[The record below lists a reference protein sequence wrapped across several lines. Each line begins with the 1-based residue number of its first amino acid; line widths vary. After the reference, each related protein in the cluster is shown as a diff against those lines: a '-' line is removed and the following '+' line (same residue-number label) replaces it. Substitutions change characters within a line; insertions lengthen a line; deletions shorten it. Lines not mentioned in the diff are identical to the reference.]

1 MTHRSDQD
9 RIEKTRNVPRFFVE
23 NAQVSWVLLVGVLV
37 WGWFGYHSMPQRKDP
52 DIPVR
57 VAVASCSWPGATAQ
71 QVEQFV
77 TRPIEDA
84 VAENKTIHPGTA
96 ADYGIR
102 SVSIP
107 GYAYVYVQLA
117 EDVSDVKRQFSDIN
131 LKLDAL
137 NSQLPSGAGPISFQ
151 SDFGDTAALMLTI
164 ASPKAD
170 SVETDIRARGI
181 QSAIQ
186 AARAAKNYE
195 EQGAPVTVVYSFPQ
209 SLSSNKT
216 ILDAAQ
222 LFEVQA
228 EQAGIIRAP
237 QVILGSGFIAVD
249 GVSTRDD
256 VAIHGFIQ
264 TFFQRQLQRS
274 ELHPDAWEP
283 IVIRDPQET
292 PARLAKVADDKYS
305 YADLDDFSDLIA
317 RTVQGAPETS
327 KVERRGLLPQVVY
340 LEYSQD
346 RLAAYGLQPDALGS
360 VLRARNIIA
369 PGGAFETGQQQIIL
383 SPSGKFENID
393 AIGNVA
399 VSTSSSG
406 APVYLRDLVEISR
419 GFQSPAQYLNY
430 YTWEDPKGQWQRSR
444 SVTLAIYMRDQR
456 QIATFGQS
464 VDRKLAQLKKIL
476 PPDLI
481 IAHTS
486 DQPLQ
491 VKENI
496 HLFLRALY
504 EAIILVVVVSLIGFW
519 EWRLAL
525 IMALAIPITLGM
537 TFGVSYMLGIDLQ
550 QVSVATLIIALGL
563 LVDVPVVAG
572 DGIKRGLAA
581 GLPRDIAAWLGPTKL
596 ATAIFFATLTNIIA
610 YLPFLM
616 LTGNTGEFLRS
627 LPIVMTA
634 ALLCAL
640 VVAMTFVP
648 LLGYYIQRPPKK
660 KELTVEEKRQ
670 RGFYGF
676 YNRLVG
682 RAIQH
687 RWLVLA
693 GSFVFLLF
701 GGLVASHLKQQF
713 FPEDVQYWFYLDI
726 WLPNDVTLT
735 ATNDAAMKAEQV
747 VRQVV
752 EGWTKAVPNEES
764 GKHLLTSIT
773 SFIGGGGPRFWFS
786 ISPEAPQTN
795 YAQVIVQVSD
805 KEATPKLIEPLQAT
819 LNKQVPG
826 AWITVRQLQTNPVET
841 PVEILIAGQADTD
854 PRTEIQ
860 DIQTLRTL
868 ASQVMNVFR
877 QSPGVA
883 VLRDDW
889 APDSPQVKIEIDPD
903 RANLVG
909 ITNADVANSSAAAI
923 SGAPVGTF
931 KEGDKSIPIVAR
943 LRPQDRAQLSQIK
956 SLYVYSS
963 RQDTRVPLLSVATV
977 KNILETGRIR
987 RREHFR
993 TISILCFPAPGVLA
1007 SEILGP
1013 IESKLKDLQNKLP
1026 PGYQLQIAGEKAKQD
1041 DGFLNLAVVL
1051 LISLVGIYLALLVQ
1065 FKNAVKPLLVF
1076 AAAPYGA
1083 IGALIALAI
1092 MGTPF
1097 GFMAFLG
1104 VASLIGVIVSHVIV
1118 LFDFIEEMHEKGEP
1132 LERALPDAGIE
1143 RIRPVMITV
1152 GATILALF
1160 PLALEG
1166 GPLWKPLCYAQI
1178 GGLAVATF
1186 ITLLLV
1192 PVFYSIFVLD
1202 LKWIKWE
1209 TSEDRQLATKAEPT
1223 T

>member
-1 MTHRSDQD
+1 MAHRSDQD
-9 RIEKTRNVPRFFVE
+9 RIEKTHNLPRFFVE
-23 NAQVSWVLLVGVLV
+23 HPQVSWVLLVGVLV
-37 WGWFGYHSMPQRKDP
+37 WGWFGYSSMPQRKDP

-77 TRPIEDA
+77 THPIEDA
-84 VAENKTIHPGTA
+84 VAQNKTIHPGTA

-102 SVSIP
+102 SISIP

-117 EDVSDVKRQFSDIN
+117 ENVSDVKRQFSDIN
-131 LKLDAL
+131 LKLNAL
-137 NSQLPSGAGPISFQ
+137 NSQLPQGAGPISFQ

-170 SVETDIRARGI
+170 SVEIKIRARAV

-186 AARAAKNYE
+186 TSRAERKTRK
-195 EQGAPVTVVYSFPQ
+195 EQAAPVTIVYSFPQ

-216 ILDAAQ
+216 VIDAAQ
-222 LFEVQA
+222 LFEQQA
-228 EQAGIIRAP
+228 EQAGILRGTR
-237 QVILGSGFIAVD
+237 VIQGSGFIAVD
-249 GVSTRDD
+249 GISTGDD
-256 VAIHGFIQ
+256 ASIHGFIQ
-264 TFFQRQLQRS
+264 AFFQKQLQRS
-274 ELHPDAWEP
+274 ELHPDAWDP
-283 IVIRDPQET
+283 MIIRDPRET
-292 PARLAKVADDKYS
+292 SERLAKVAGDKYS
-305 YADLDDFSDLIA
+305 YADLEDFSDLIA

-327 KVERRGLLPQVVY
+327 KVERRGGLPQMVY

-346 RLAAYGLQPDALGS
+346 RLAAYGLRPAALGN
-360 VLRARNIIA
+360 VLSARNIIA
-369 PGGAFETGQQQIIL
+369 PGGAFEAGQRQVIL
-383 SPSGKFENID
+383 NPSGQFESIN

-399 VSTSSSG
+399 VSASSTG

-419 GFQSPAQYLNY
+419 GYQSPAQYLNY
-430 YTWEDPKGQWQRSR
+430 YTWLDPRGQWQRSR
-444 SVTLAIYMRDQR
+444 AVTLAIYMRDQE
-456 QIATFGQS
+456 QIAKFGQS
-464 VDRKLAQLKKIL
+464 VDQKLAQLNKIL

-504 EAIILVVVVSLIGFW
+504 EAIILVVLVSLIGFW

-537 TFGVSYMLGIDLQ
+537 TFGVSYLLGIDLQ

-572 DGIKRGLAA
+572 DGIKRGLAD
-581 GLPRDIAAWLGPTKL
+581 GLPRQIAAWLGPTKL

-610 YLPFLM
+610 YGPFLM

-648 LLGYYIQRPPKK
+648 LLGFYILRPPKR
-660 KELTVEEKRQ
+660 KELTLEEKRR

-687 RWLVLA
+687 RWLVSA
-693 GSFVFLLF
+693 GSLVFLLIGAF
-701 GGLVASHLKQQF
+701 SASHLKQQF

-726 WLPNDVTLT
+726 WLPNDVPLT
-735 ATNDAAMKAEQV
+735 ATNDAALRAEQV
-747 VRQVV
+747 VRKVV
-752 EGWTKAVPNEES
+752 EGSEKTISKKEAE
-764 GKHLLTSIT
+764 KHLLTSIT

-795 YAQVIVQVSD
+795 YAQVIVQVRD
-805 KEATPKLIEPLQAT
+805 KDATPKLIGPIQEA
-819 LNKQVPG
+819 LNRHVPG
-826 AWITVRQLQTNPVET
+826 TWITVRQLQTNPVET
-841 PVEILIAGQADTD
+841 PVEILISGQADVD
-854 PRTEIQ
+854 PRVEVR
-860 DIQTLRTL
+860 DIQTLRTI
-868 ASQVMNVFR
+868 ASQAMDVV
-877 QSPGVA
+877 QKSPGVS
-883 VLRDDW
+883 VIRDDW
-889 APDSPQVKIEIDPD
+889 GPDSPQVKIEIEPD

-909 ITNADVANSSAAAI
+909 ISNADVANSSAAAI
-923 SGAPVGTF
+923 SGTPVGTF
-931 KEGDKSIPIVAR
+931 KEGNKSIPIVAR

-956 SLYVYSS
+956 NLYVFSS
-963 RQDTRVPLLSVATV
+963 QQNTRVPLLSVATV

-1007 SEILGP
+1007 SEVLGP
-1013 IESKLKDLQNKLP
+1013 VESKLRDLRNRLP
-1026 PGYQLQIAGEKAKQD
+1026 PGYQLQIAGEKAKQV
-1041 DGFLNLAVVL
+1041 DGFINLAVVL

-1178 GGLAVATF
+1178 GGLTVATF

-1209 TSEDRQLATKAEPT
+1209 TPGNREQAP
-1223 T
+1223 